1 MTQEEIEKLRVINQ
15 TIDKLITIKA
25 AAKILDLS
33 ERQVIRLKGGVMQ
46 HGPAFLIH
54 KNRGRLPAHAVS
66 DELAKQIIDLKQTK
80 YAKANFAHFQELLE
94 EQEGISVSYPTVYRT
109 LSEAHIKSP
118 KTHRKKKSH
127 HRRKR
132 QEQAGMLVQID
143 ASPHEWIPGL
153 PCLNLHGAIDDA
165 TGEVLG
171 LFLTK
176 NECLHGYFQVMEQ
189 MLRHQGRPVKLYCDR
204 HTIFFS
210 PKDEKIS
217 MEEQLQGVQKPL
229 TQFGRSMQELG
240 IQMIKAR
247 TAQAKGRIERLWN
260 TLQSRL
266 PVLFELNQI
275 TSIEQANVFLLK
287 FMEVFNEK
295 FAVEAQNPVCAY
307 RPVDSDVDLGAI
319 LCVKHTRTLIDGG
332 AFSYGGLYYQLRKNN
347 VPVPALPKT
356 KVTVLEHPS
365 LGICCAIN
373 GELYQTEVLP
383 ERPKK
388 SVSPSVSSSKKS
400 SLPAS
405 PPEDHPWRQISR
417 KPSPSY
423 GYEKDT
429 EILAMLDELFSSVR
443 AWA

>member
-1 MTQEEIEKLRVINQ
+1 MTEGEIEKLRVINQ
-15 TIDKLITIKA
+15 TIDKLITIKTA
-25 AAKILDLS
+25 AVILSLT

-66 DELAKQIIDLKQTK
+66 DELSKQIIHLKQTT

-94 EQEGISVSYPTVYRT
+94 AHEGISVSYPTVYRV
-109 LSEAHIKSP
+109 LSGAQIKSP
-118 KTHRKKKSH
+118 KTHRRKTDH

-132 QEQAGMLVQID
+132 QEQAGMLVQMD

-171 LFLTK
+171 LYLTE
-176 NECLHGYFQVMEQ
+176 NECLQGYFQVMGQ
-189 MLRHQGRPVKLYCDR
+189 MLQKHGRPVKLYCDR

-217 MEEQLQGVQKPL
+217 MAEQLQGIQKPL

-266 PVLFELNQI
+266 PVLFALNQI
-275 TSIEQANVFLLK
+275 ASVEQANGFLFK
-287 FMEVFNEK
+287 FMEAFNEK
-295 FAVEAQNPVCAY
+295 FAVAAQNPVCAY
-307 RPVDSDVDLGAI
+307 RPVDSDLDLGTI

-347 VPVPALPKT
+347 KPVPALPKL
-356 KVTVLEHPS
+356 KVTVLEHPA
-365 LGICCAIN
+365 LGVCCQVK
-373 GELYQTEVLP
+373 GELYHAARLQEPL
-383 ERPKK
+383 RKH
-388 SVSPSVSSSKKS
+388 VSPPPASAKKS
-400 SLPAS
+400 SSPAAN
-405 PPEDHPWRQISR
+405 HPWRQISR
-417 KPSPSY
+417 NPSH
-423 GYEKDT
+423 GYDT
-429 EILAMLDELFSSVR
+429 EILAMLDDLFSSVR